1 MRPTNHQAARY
12 TFYVQDP
19 TVKEFHLIPGPD
31 NHACIFCPMHGANS
45 LYYPPRELLEFA
57 GPEVPLQR
65 VRVCQN
71 HYSNVRSIT
80 IRDTGLPKSFE
91 TLYRILLERSLIS
104 DKRGVATLPGWKLNE
119 DATRMYNGYNSAEP
133 QYYNKFEAWVR
144 SESIMFRGL
153 AERLDQ
159 FQWFLNEY
167 PEMDIATV
175 KAFEAYL
182 HT

>member
-1 MRPTNHQAARY
+1 M
-12 TFYVQDP
+12 
-19 TVKEFHLIPGPD
+19 KEFHLIPGPD

-80 IRDTGLPKSFE
+80 ARDTGMPKSFE
-91 TLYRILLERSLIS
+91 SLYRILLERNLIS

-144 SESIMFRGL
+144 SESIMFRGI
-153 AERLDQ
+153 AERLEQ

-167 PEMDIATV
+167 PEMDVATI